1 MKGLNVFPE
10 AKFSLRPTSHGLPLG
25 FVYLE
30 ELFSL
35 LVGHITSSVTLEI
48 KTHLTVL
55 CGHKSTMGVNCLLPL
70 N

>member
-10 AKFSLRPTSHGLPLG
+10 AKFSLRPTRHGLSLG

-35 LVGHITSSVTLEI
+35 LVGHLNYIITYTRDKDSFNRSVW
-48 KTHLTVL
+48 
-55 CGHKSTMGVNCLLPL
+55 SQVN
-70 N
+70 NGS